1 MIVYRSKWGS
11 MFPHY
16 FPVHSLIVS
25 WYVLFGPQV
34 KVVLVYCCAKEKN
47 TLQHWTRFKI
57 TFGEDQKYQEI
68 KWVFWLNNF
77 FFFYF
82 WQFVF

>member
-1 MIVYRSKWGS
+1 MIVYRSKLGS

-34 KVVLVYCCAKEKN
+34 KVVLVNCCAKEKHIETLN
-47 TLQHWTRFKI
+47 TF
-57 TFGEDQKYQEI
+57 
-68 KWVFWLNNF
+68 
-77 FFFYF
+77 
-82 WQFVF
+82 